1 MVQYLHTPW
10 RDRAELLRVREQFYP
25 SPPTSDPQNNQDT
38 SNFGDADGDE
48 SSRNERNND
57 DEEAAKQH
65 AVSRVSMWMQRG
77 GCPHLVEST
86 ALLMAAILSDLHETR
101 ARANSSSYALRAA
114 YSAAFSRISG
124 DASWLSSTRTSLPR
138 TMDLLTSQ
146 NPSHYSFVTG
156 LLDSQQDKQRK
167 MSMYTVAKT
176 IGLPAT
182 FVELRHQATH
192 EQLPS
197 LAKLRSAARKALD
210 WIWAYYWKNLPGE
223 EGNAEDKGDKGKE
236 LVVKYLGEED
246 VGMRKAM
253 HKQLRQWDEAVL
265 LRKLE
270 EIGRESEDPKIISR
284 SIRLSGK
291 ILDEGFAELEP
302 DAWRDGE
309 QVSKKSDL
317 ETVRAE
323 MQMLNGELDAMDAV
337 EPMQEV
343 VEKRAEA
350 PSTQVKGWARYE
362 GPWKPKPIGVV

>member
-25 SPPTSDPQNNQDT
+25 SPPPSDPQNNQDT
-38 SNFGDADGDE
+38 RNFGDGDE
-48 SSRNERNND
+48 RSENGGNSG
-57 DEEAAKQH
+57 EEMAKEEVAKQH

-114 YSAAFSRISG
+114 YSAAFSR
-124 DASWLSSTRTSLPR
+124 
-138 TMDLLTSQ
+138 
-146 NPSHYSFVTG
+146 FVTG

-210 WIWAYYWKNLPGE
+210 WIWVFYWKNLPDEGGSAEAGE
-223 EGNAEDKGDKGKE
+223 GKGDRGRE
-236 LVVKYLGEED
+236 LVVRYLGEED
-246 VGMRKAM
+246 AGRRKVM
-253 HKQLRQWDEAVL
+253 HRQLRQWDEAAL
-265 LRKLE
+265 LRQLD
-270 EIGRESEDPKIISR
+270 EIGGSSEDHKIIAR
-284 SIRLSGK
+284 SIRLSRK

-302 DAWRDGE
+302 GTWRDGE
-309 QVSKKSDL
+309 QVSKSRDL
-317 ETVRAE
+317 EAVRAE
-323 MQMLNGELDAMDAV
+323 MQMLNGELDSMDVVEPTREAV
-337 EPMQEV
+337 EE
-343 VEKRAEA
+343 RAEA
-350 PSTQVKGWARYE
+350 PPTQVKGWARYE